1 VAYPP
6 KIYTGNKKMAIG
18 TRQGRSSV
26 RLVIPGLAEADV
38 TTLVIE
44 SLILTGLFEIKAE
57 ARLSDLMD
65 WKKEG
70 TREVVKSRTGFGPIQ
85 MRG

>member
-1 VAYPP
+1 MAHPP

-18 TRQGRSSV
+18 TGQDRSSV

-38 TTLVIE
+38 TTLVTE
-44 SLILTGLFEIKAE
+44 SLILTALFDVKAE

-65 WKKEG
+65 
-70 TREVVKSRTGFGPIQ
+70 
-85 MRG
+85 